1 MQDYGVTRICIN
13 PQTFNQKTLN
23 LMQRKH
29 TVEDIYKVYELAK
42 GKFII
47 NMDLICGLTGEDYND
62 FCFSL
67 DSAIKL
73 NPENITVHTLCL
85 KKGSSLK
92 EQVKRLPSGEV
103 AKMVNYA
110 HMRLNESGYEPYYL
124 YRQKYM
130 ADNLEN
136 TGYAKPNTECVY
148 NVDIME
154 EVSSIIACG
163 ANAVSKKIS
172 AVSAQD
178 KIVRYGNPKDIAT
191 YIAKI
196 DTIIKEKGEMF
207 GNI

>member
-1 MQDYGVTRICIN
+1 
-13 PQTFNQKTLN
+13 
-23 LMQRKH
+23 
-29 TVEDIYKVYELAK
+29 
-42 GKFII
+42 
-47 NMDLICGLTGEDYND
+47 
-62 FCFSL
+62 
-67 DSAIKL
+67 
-73 NPENITVHTLCL
+73 VHTLCL

-154 EVSSIIACG
+154 EDTSILAMG
-163 ANAVSKKIS
+163 AAAISKKW
-172 AVSAQD
+172 D
-178 KIVRYGNPKDIAT
+178 KSINLITRNANY
-191 YIAKI
+191 
-196 DTIIKEKGEMF
+196 KEPLEYVKHFDVVMDKQRAFWLGEDK
-207 GNI
+207 